1 MKLETI
7 YKKTKT
13 GATQEWTIEVVG
25 NKYRTHSGQVGGAIT
40 TNEWTIVYGKNEG
53 KANATTDSE
62 QCMKEA
68 VAKRTKKLESGY
80 FENIKHIHKQQ
91 YFEPMLASKWEDS
104 KDKITYPIFS
114 QPKLDGIRC
123 IVTKD
128 GMFSRNGK
136 PIISAPHIRESLS
149 EVFDVYP
156 DMILD
161 GELYADKFA
170 NDFNKIVSLVK
181 KSKPT
186 DADLKESKKN
196 IQYWIYDLPDN
207 NIQFGDRCD
216 RLHNLFNTF
225 DSFSK
230 HCIEVETTLCMSEDD
245 VMDLYEGYVD
255 AGFEGKD
262 KITYPIFSQPKLD
275 GIRCIVTKDGM
286 FSRNGK
292 PIISAPHIRESL
304 SEVFD
309 VYPDMILDGELY
321 ADKFANDFNKIV
333 SLVKKSKP
341 TDADLKESKKNIQYW
356 IYDLP
361 DNNIQFGDRCDRLH
375 NLFNTFDSFSKHCI
389 EVETTLCMSEDDVM
403 DLYEGYVDAGFEGQM
418 LRLNGK
424 YENKRSKNLM
434 KHKSFIDEEYTIK
447 GIVEGEGNRT
457 GTAGYMVFETAD
469 GKPFKSNVKGTW
481 EETAE
486 MLKNKK
492 KLIGKQATIKYFNL
506 TPDGIPRFPYV
517 INIDRES
524 YE

>member
-13 GATQEWTIEVVG
+13 GATQEWTIEVSD
-25 NKYRTHSGQVGGAIT
+25 NKYRTHSGQCGGIIT
-40 TNEWTIVYGKNEG
+40 TNSWTIVYGKNEG
-53 KANATTDSE
+53 KANGTTDNE
-62 QCMKEA
+62 QALKEA
-68 VAKRTKKLESGY
+68 IAKRTKKLESGY
-80 FENIKHIHKQQ
+80 FENIKHINKTQ

-149 EVFDVYP
+149 EVFEVYP
-156 DMILD
+156 DMVLD

-181 KSKPT
+181 KTKPT

-207 NIQFGDRCD
+207 DIQFGDRCD
-216 RLHNLFNTF
+216 RLHDLFGAF

-245 VMDLYEGYVD
+245 VVDLYE
-255 AGFEGKD
+255 E
-262 KITYPIFSQPKLD
+262 
-275 GIRCIVTKDGM
+275 
-286 FSRNGK
+286 
-292 PIISAPHIRESL
+292 
-304 SEVFD
+304 
-309 VYPDMILDGELY
+309 
-321 ADKFANDFNKIV
+321 
-333 SLVKKSKP
+333 
-341 TDADLKESKKNIQYW
+341 
-356 IYDLP
+356 
-361 DNNIQFGDRCDRLH
+361 
-375 NLFNTFDSFSKHCI
+375 
-389 EVETTLCMSEDDVM
+389 
-403 DLYEGYVDAGFEGQM
+403 YVDAGFEGQM

-434 KHKSFIDEEYTIK
+434 KHKSFIDEEYIIK

-492 KLIGKQATIKYFNL
+492 QLIGKQATIKYFNL

-517 INIDRES
+517 INIDRTS

>member
-13 GATQEWTIEVVG
+13 GATQEWTIEVVN
-25 NKYRTHSGQVGGAIT
+25 NKYRTHSGQVGGVIT
-40 TNEWTIVYGKNEG
+40 TNEWTICYGKNVG
-53 KANATTDSE
+53 RANATTDKE
-62 QCMKEA
+62 QAMLEA

-104 KDKITYPIFS
+104 KDKIEYPIFS

-136 PIISAPHIRESLS
+136 PIISAPHIRESLDGLFT
-149 EVFDVYP
+149 EYP
-156 DMILD
+156 DLIFD

-181 KSKPT
+181 KTKPT

-196 IQYWIYDLPDN
+196 IQYWIYDLP
-207 NIQFGDRCD
+207 
-216 RLHNLFNTF
+216 
-225 DSFSK
+225 
-230 HCIEVETTLCMSEDD
+230 SEDD
-245 VMDLYEGYVD
+245 T
-255 AGFEGKD
+255 FE
-262 KITYPIFSQPKLD
+262 IRSQ
-275 GIRCIVTKDGM
+275 
-286 FSRNGK
+286 
-292 PIISAPHIRESL
+292 SL
-304 SEVFD
+304 
-309 VYPDMILDGELY
+309 
-321 ADKFANDFNKIV
+321 
-333 SLVKKSKP
+333 
-341 TDADLKESKKNIQYW
+341 
-356 IYDLP
+356 YDL
-361 DNNIQFGDRCDRLH
+361 FMEWSY
-375 NLFNTFDSFSKHCI
+375 FNAHCI
-389 EVETTLCMSEDDVM
+389 NVDTDICQSEKEVMEY
-403 DLYEGYVDAGFEGQM
+403 YEKYVNDGFEGQM
-418 LRLNGK
+418 LRLDKK
-424 YENKRSKNLM
+424 YENKRSKSLM
-434 KHKSFIDEEYTIK
+434 KHKSFVDEEYTILD
-447 GIVEGEGNRT
+447 IVEGEGNRT

-469 GKPFKSNVKGTW
+469 GKRFKSNVKGTM

-492 KLIGKQATIKYFNL
+492 KLIGKEATIKYFNL

>member
-25 NKYRTHSGQVGGAIT
+25 NKYRTHSGQVGGIIT

-53 KANATTDSE
+53 KANATTDNE

-80 FENIKHIHKQQ
+80 FENIKHINKTQ

-104 KDKITYPIFS
+104 KDKISYPIFS

-207 NIQFGDRCD
+207 GIQFGDRCD
-216 RLHNLFNTF
+216 RLHDLFN
-225 DSFSK
+225 
-230 HCIEVETTLCMSEDD
+230 
-245 VMDLYEGYVD
+245 
-255 AGFEGKD
+255 A
-262 KITYPIFSQPKLD
+262 
-275 GIRCIVTKDGM
+275 
-286 FSRNGK
+286 
-292 PIISAPHIRESL
+292 
-304 SEVFD
+304 
-309 VYPDMILDGELY
+309 
-321 ADKFANDFNKIV
+321 
-333 SLVKKSKP
+333 
-341 TDADLKESKKNIQYW
+341 
-356 IYDLP
+356 
-361 DNNIQFGDRCDRLH
+361 
-375 NLFNTFDSFSKHCI
+375 FDSFSKHCI

-403 DLYEGYVDAGFEGQM
+403 DLYEGYVDAGFEGQI
-418 LRLNGK
+418 LRTNGK

-434 KHKSFIDEEYTIK
+434 KHKSFIDEEYIIK

-457 GTAGYMVFETAD
+457 GTAGYMIFETAD